1 MGALLPTLQANHL
14 REGLT
19 DYLTTTFALTDADTL
34 GALTDFVGHP
44 RDGMFKGPYV
54 RLRLPFAPALGNW
67 GMHLDWWPKGFTPYG
82 HQARAFERLSTK
94 FQDRAQPTLVTTGTG
109 SGKTESF
116 LVPILDHV
124 LRAKKNGV
132 AGMKALI
139 IYPMNALANDQ
150 EQRLARLIARHSE
163 LAGITAGLYTGE
175 QSSGG
180 RTMVSEQGLITDRGL
195 MHDSPPD
202 ILLTNYKMLDH
213 LLLRP
218 DRAAM
223 WRQSAD
229 SLQYVVLDEFHT
241 YDGAQGTDVA
251 MLLRRLGLTVK
262 SQWTPESPVTEADRA
277 RPLGR
282 ITPVATSAT
291 LGAEGDPSAM
301 TDFAHTVFG
310 ELFTVDDVISET
322 RLTPEQWLADRDRA
336 LDSAYEVVKAPRVEV
351 AVTELRKPE
360 HTGNAKLTALVLATL
375 FRRAGD
381 LDDDLAGAA
390 ARMRRLDP
398 VEQLDLLK
406 GHPLFVRLL
415 REATDAVS
423 LRDLASTVLPIHTN
437 DSPAARADRER
448 YLDHLFA
455 ALSHLRAEVGRAA
468 LNVDV
473 HLWIRELSRI
483 DRAAGPA
490 ALFRWA
496 DDGNSESQR
505 TEYHSAVYCRHCGRS
520 GWGIRLAPTGDALD
534 PGDESVRTYHLTG
547 GPRFRALISA
557 PAEAQLGAAVE
568 DLRWWRVDDRE
579 ISSDTPDPASAEVL
593 EGKAL
598 PVLVL
603 HGPDADD
610 NSQKDVCP
618 ACRTADG
625 IRFLGSAV
633 ATQLS
638 VSLSSMFGDAGLDS
652 AEKKA
657 LIFTDSVQDA
667 AHRAG
672 FVQARSHILSLRST
686 LRNALGTASAPMTL
700 GELRDTVLDLAGDD
714 PMRRYHLLAPD
725 IVEHEEFTAFWRPG
739 GSAEDRRNALRTVRR
754 RVEFDID
761 LEFGLQSR
769 LGRTLELTGSAF
781 AEVDLGAPERIARL
795 GAAAL
800 DGAQRQL
807 GFSDP
812 DASAV
817 TRWVRGTVERMRTQ
831 GAIGHPWLDKYVH
844 RDGNR
849 HWVWTGRPK
858 GEGMP
863 AFPRGRPAPAF
874 PAVGS
879 RTIPEGFDAITA
891 PSSWYA
897 RWAADCLDVAPFE
910 GGALARSL
918 FAVLAE
924 DRIASTVTT
933 EKDLTVYVLGTES
946 ILVGVPEP
954 DALKAG
960 DHQLVCDVCQTPTPG
975 SRAVVDQL
983 DGAPCLLVR
992 CPGRLRRAPR
1002 GDNFY
1007 RRLYSE
1013 SEMKRVVA
1021 REHTSL
1027 LPTATRLE
1035 YETAFKNS
1043 DAEPSAPNVLVATP
1057 TLEMGIDIG
1066 DLSTVMLGS
1075 LPRTVS
1081 SYLQRVGRAGRL
1093 TGNALALAFVR
1104 GRGEHLPKLYEPTS
1118 VIQGQVRP
1126 PATFLDAEEILRRQ
1140 YVAHIVDLLARR
1152 PGAMDPHKAA
1162 GVLGGFDDGSWMA
1175 ALIDTADGDA
1185 RPLLDGFLGQFGDLL
1200 SEAAIAGLRAWATP
1214 AGPDEPSDLATHL
1227 REAVHRWRRDVAE
1240 LTERRTAVDA
1250 AMPEFERRAN
1260 SPAATEDDRRDLRTA
1275 RGTLRL
1281 LGAHIR
1287 DLTEEHWV
1295 GVLERYGVLPNYTLL
1310 DDAVTLDVGITWI
1323 DPETNDY
1330 AGDTAS
1336 YRRGSRVALT
1346 ELAPGATFYAQGLAV
1361 QIDAVDLG
1369 ADAADIHTWQV
1380 CPQCGWVRIS
1390 HAAEDAAPLRQ
1401 CPRCGTGAIAD
1412 IAQQMHVLE
1421 MSRVSA
1427 EVRRDEASITDNRDE
1442 RAKESFRVVT
1452 AADIDPDEVVLS
1464 WYVEDY
1470 EFGAEYL
1477 RHMDIRWLNVGRR
1490 GSQGARR
1497 TIAGEE
1503 TTTALFRVCS
1513 GCGQLDKVAGRN
1525 QPHEHRAW
1533 CRFRK
1538 AADENHV
1545 REIALARTL
1554 STQAV
1559 LLHLP
1564 GRLEYDSFAHP
1575 SLSAALLLGLREVIG
1590 GAPQHLD
1597 VAVIADALH
1606 APQQRALLLHD
1617 TVPGG
1622 TGYLA
1627 ELADPHKV
1635 WSVLHAA
1642 RAVVAECA
1650 CAHED
1655 RLACHHC
1662 LLPFATPQTID
1673 KVSRTTALTILD
1685 DLLGITAALG
1695 TSTAPGTSAALGTST
1710 PAVPSWEQWTARLT
1724 RQSPA
1729 KRPTSE
1735 ESPLERRF
1743 YQAFIGRLK
1752 TFGATVTERPGT
1764 YGPSAIITMPGDK
1777 IRRWTLIPQVPRG
1790 DVRPDFELTTPDPAI
1805 PEILIFA
1812 DGRRFHAVP
1821 GKNRVA
1827 KDAEQ
1832 RAKLRS
1838 SGRVVVWSFSHDD
1851 LENFRANKVA
1861 PPRWHSA
1868 SGAKVMMQRGN
1879 LKPDLVK
1886 LLSADPVTQLL
1897 AFMSAPDR
1905 EDFERVGSWLPM
1917 MFLAGAPARGDNS
1930 AIAAWALD
1938 LLDGKDTAP
1947 PGGHYACWSYR
1958 DGPLTVTAAFQP
1970 PKVAAAGPRM
1980 AETMTAV
1987 LALDDRDDHLD
1998 REDGRFWKDW
2008 LRLSNWFGLRDGH
2021 LVTTRS
2027 LLAAD
2032 SVAPE
2037 QAADTT
2043 GLSPQWQQLHEM
2055 TMPGL
2060 ERELVTALAEAN
2072 APLPQLG
2079 VETDD
2084 GAVIDLSWPERRVA
2098 VLLDDDGHTAARL
2111 SEQGWTICPP
2121 DAVRIIET
2129 LAESGVR

>member
-34 GALTDFVGHP
+34 GALTDFIGHP

-54 RLRLPFAPALGNW
+54 RLRLPFAPAHGNW
-67 GMHLDWWPKGFTPYG
+67 GMHLDWWPKNFTPYD

-94 FQDRAQPTLVTTGTG
+94 FQDRPRPTLVTTGTG

-116 LVPILDHV
+116 LIPILDHAA
-124 LRAKKNGV
+124 RAKRAGV

-150 EQRLARLIARHSE
+150 EQRLARLITAHSD
-163 LAGITAGLYTGE
+163 LDGVTAGLYTGE
-175 QSSGG
+175 QAGGG
-180 RTMVSEQGLITDRGL
+180 RTMVSEHGLITDRAL

-251 MLLRRLGLTVK
+251 MLLRRLGLTIK
-262 SQWTPESPVTEADRA
+262 SHWTADSPATEADRL

-291 LGAEGDPSAM
+291 LGAEDPAAEGASPEAM
-301 TDFAHTVFG
+301 TAFARTVFG
-310 ELFTVDDVISET
+310 EEFADGSVVGET
-322 RLTPEQWLADRDRA
+322 RVADTVWLADRDRS
-336 LDSAYEVVKAPRVEV
+336 LDSVYEIVKSPQIKDALKNIGDLV
-351 AVTELRKPE
+351 ATNP
-360 HTGNAKLTALVLATL
+360 GNARLTAAVLTTL
-375 FRRAGD
+375 FRRP
-381 LDDDLAGAA
+381 DDADDEFARAA
-390 ARMRRLDP
+390 ARMRRLDA
-398 VEQLDLLK
+398 VEQLHLLK
-406 GHPLFVRLL
+406 RHPLLTRLL
-415 REATDAVS
+415 HEATDAVS
-423 LRDLASTVLPIHTN
+423 LRGLANTVLPIHTN
-437 DSPAARADRER
+437 DSPAAQADREK

-455 ALSHLRAEVGRAA
+455 ALSHLRAEIGRAA

-473 HLWIRELSRI
+473 HLWIRELARI
-483 DRAAGPA
+483 DRAVTPA
-490 ALFRWA
+490 AVFRWA
-496 DDGNSESQR
+496 DDGTSESHR
-505 TEYHSAVYCRHCGRS
+505 TEYESAVYCRHCGRS
-520 GWGIRLAPTGDALD
+520 GWGVRLAPTGDALD
-534 PGDESVRTYHLTG
+534 PGEDSVRAYHMSG

-557 PAEAQLGAAVE
+557 PVEAQLDTVVE

-579 ISSDTPDPASAEVL
+579 ISTETPDPASTEVL
-593 EGKAL
+593 EGKVL
-598 PVLVL
+598 PVLAL
-603 HGPDADD
+603 HGADADD
-610 NSQKDVCP
+610 HSQKDVCP

-638 VSLSSMFGDAGLDS
+638 VALSSMFGDAGLDS
-652 AEKKA
+652 TEKKA

-686 LRNALGTASAPMTL
+686 VRNALGSAGTAMTSADL
-700 GELRDTVLDLAGDD
+700 CERVVDLAGED

-725 IVEHEEFTAFWRPG
+725 IVEHDEFAAFWRPG
-739 GSAEDRRNALRTVRR
+739 GSAEARRNALRSVRR
-754 RVEFDID
+754 RVQFDID

-769 LGRTLELTGSAF
+769 LGRTLELTGSAV
-781 AEVDLGAPERIARL
+781 AEVDLGDAQRVARL
-795 GAAAL
+795 GKAAL
-800 DGAQRQL
+800 DGAQHQL
-807 GFSDP
+807 TFSDP

-831 GAIGHPWLDKYVH
+831 GAISHPWLDKYVH

-858 GEGMP
+858 GQGMP
-863 AFPRGRPAPAF
+863 AFPKGRPAPAF
-874 PAVGS
+874 PAVGA
-879 RTIPEGFDAITA
+879 RTIPEGFDAVTA
-891 PSSWYA
+891 PASWYA
-897 RWAADCLDVAPFE
+897 RWAADCLNVSPFE
-910 GGALARSL
+910 GGALARAL

-924 DRIASTVTT
+924 DRVVATVTT
-933 EKDLTVYVLGTES
+933 EKNLTVYLLASDS
-946 ILVGVPEP
+946 ILIDVP
-954 DALKAG
+954 DRTALEAG
-960 DHQLVCDVCQTPTPG
+960 HHQLVCEVCRTPTPG
-975 SRAVVDQL
+975 SRDVVDQL

-992 CPGRLRRAPR
+992 CPGTLRRAAR
-1002 GDNFY
+1002 TDNFY

-1027 LPTATRLE
+1027 LPAPTRLE

-1043 DAEPSAPNVLVATP
+1043 DADPSAPNVLVATP

-1075 LPRTVS
+1075 LPRTVA

-1093 TGNALALAFVR
+1093 TGNALALAFVQ
-1104 GRGEHLPKLYEPTS
+1104 GRGEHLPKLYDPTS
-1118 VIQGQVRP
+1118 VIQGVVRP

-1140 YVAHIVDLLARR
+1140 YVAHVVDLLARR
-1152 PGAMDPHKAA
+1152 PGAVDPHKAA
-1162 GVLGGFDDGSWMA
+1162 GVLGGFDDGTWMGT
-1175 ALIDTADGDA
+1175 LIETADGDA
-1185 RPLLDGFLGQFGDLL
+1185 TALLDAFLGQFDGLL
-1200 SEAAIAGLRAWATP
+1200 SDAAVTSLRTWATP
-1214 AGPDEPSDLATHL
+1214 SEPGEPSSLALHL
-1227 REAVHRWRRDVAE
+1227 REAVYRWRRDVAE
-1240 LTERRTAVDA
+1240 LTGRRTAVDA
-1250 AMPEFERRAN
+1250 GMPEFERRAN

-1281 LGAHIR
+1281 LGRHIR

-1323 DPETNDY
+1323 DPETNEY

-1369 ADAADIHTWQV
+1369 ADAADIHTWYV
-1380 CPQCGWVRIS
+1380 CPACGWVRID
-1390 HAAEDAAPLRQ
+1390 HGAENIAPPGQ
-1401 CPRCGTGAIAD
+1401 CARCGSAAIAD
-1412 IAQQMHVLE
+1412 VAQRVQVLE

-1427 EVRRDEASITDNRDE
+1427 EVRRDEASITDSRDE
-1442 RAKESFRVVT
+1442 RARESFRVVT
-1452 AADIDPDEVVLS
+1452 AADIDPDEVVLR
-1464 WYVEDY
+1464 WYVENY
-1470 EFGAEYL
+1470 EFGVEYL

-1503 TTTALFRVCS
+1503 TSTALFRVCS
-1513 GCGQLDKVAGRN
+1513 GCGQLDRVAGRN
-1525 QPHEHRAW
+1525 EPHEHRAW

-1597 VAVIADALH
+1597 VAIIADALH
-1606 APQQRALLLHD
+1606 APDRRALLLHD

-1627 ELADPHKV
+1627 ELADPRKV
-1635 WSVLHAA
+1635 WSVLRAA
-1642 RAVVAECA
+1642 RAVVAECE
-1650 CAHED
+1650 CVDED
-1655 RLACHHC
+1655 RLACHRC
-1662 LLPFATPQTID
+1662 LLPFTTRHTID

-1685 DLLGITAALG
+1685 DLLGITAAG
-1695 TSTAPGTSAALGTST
+1695 DTT
-1710 PAVPSWEQWTARLT
+1710 WEQWSTGLGT
-1724 RQSPA
+1724 ESPA
-1729 KRPTSE
+1729 KKPGSE

-1743 YQAFIGRLK
+1743 YKAFIDRLK
-1752 TFGATVTERPGT
+1752 TLGANVTERPGT
-1764 YGPSAIITMPGDK
+1764 YGPSAIITMPGGK
-1777 IRRWTLIPQVPRG
+1777 SRRWTLIPQVPRG
-1790 DVRPDFELTTPDPAI
+1790 DVRPDFELTTPDPDI
-1805 PEILIFA
+1805 PAILIFA

-1821 GKNRVA
+1821 DKNRLA

-1832 RAKLRS
+1832 RAKLRAP
-1838 SGRVVVWSFSHDD
+1838 GRVVVWSFSHED
-1851 LENFRANKVA
+1851 LDHFIGNRPR

-1868 SGAKVMMQRGN
+1868 AGAKTMMTYGN
-1879 LKPDLVK
+1879 LKPELVQ
-1886 LLSADPVTQLL
+1886 LLEVDPITQLL
-1897 AFMSAPDR
+1897 RFMTHADH
-1905 EDFERVGSWLPM
+1905 EDFERVASWLPF
-1917 MFLAGAPARGDNS
+1917 MFPTDKRVRGDNA
-1930 AIAAWALD
+1930 AIAAWALN
-1938 LLDGKDTAP
+1938 LLDGNPAVP
-1947 PGGHYACWSYR
+1947 PGGEYACWRYH
-1958 DGPLTVTAAFQP
+1958 DGPLTVTAAFRP
-1970 PKVAAAGPRM
+1970 PAVSPAGPRM

-1987 LALDDRDDHLD
+1987 LALDDRDNRLEI
-1998 REDGRFWKDW
+1998 EDGRYWRDW
-2008 LRLSNWFGLRDGH
+2008 LRLSNWFGLREGH

-2032 SVAPE
+2032 SAAPE

-2043 GLSPQWQQLHEM
+2043 GLSPQWQELYEM
-2055 TMPGL
+2055 TMPGV
-2060 ERELVTALAEAN
+2060 ERELVAALAEADV
-2072 APLPQLG
+2072 PLPELG
-2079 VETDD
+2079 LETDD
-2084 GAVIDLSWPERRVA
+2084 GEVIDLSWPAHRVA
-2098 VLLDDDGHTAARL
+2098 VLLDGDGSKAAVAAL
-2111 SEQGWTICPP
+2111 SEQGWLICAPE
-2121 DAVRIIET
+2121 AARIIAT
-2129 LAESGVR
+2129 LAESGVN